1 MISAP
6 VAIWPSGRRPLLN
19 GIQAASSTRPAA
31 QSAGRLLTTAGPN
44 RGSTSRESSSQQI
57 SAHTRSGSR
66 IQMLASLTRV
76 ISASTL

>member
-6 VAIWPSGRRPLLN
+6 VAICPSGRSPLLN

-31 QSAGRLLTTAGPN
+31 HSAGRLATTAGPS
-44 RGSTSRESSSQQI
+44 RGSTSRDSSSQHTSAQI
-57 SAHTRSGSR
+57 RSGNR
-66 IQMLASLTRV
+66 IQMLASLTWV